1 MLIQI
6 NDHGDNRKF
15 NFKQKQRRRGEIG
28 RSTYSSG
35 PILPTRYPLVT
46 SSLWPGRGFSSQDV
60 PHLTLAEMH

>member
-6 NDHGDNRKF
+6 NEIMATTANSISNR
-15 NFKQKQRRRGEIG
+15 NSGEIG

>member
-15 NFKQKQRRRGEIG
+15 NFKQKPSGEIG